1 MDRIITISSLT
12 IDLDRVRAINV
23 NNFNNLGKTNILTI
37 EYNSKVE
44 YSKNPFT
51 NEIEKNI
58 LVDTISKEFP
68 DFATAQIY
76 QIELIDC
83 WKEYLS
89 EKGN

>member
-23 NNFNNLGKTNILTI
+23 NNFSNLGKTNILTI

-68 DFATAQIY
+68 DFETAQLY

-83 WKEYLS
+83 WKDYLA
-89 EKGN
+89 EKSN